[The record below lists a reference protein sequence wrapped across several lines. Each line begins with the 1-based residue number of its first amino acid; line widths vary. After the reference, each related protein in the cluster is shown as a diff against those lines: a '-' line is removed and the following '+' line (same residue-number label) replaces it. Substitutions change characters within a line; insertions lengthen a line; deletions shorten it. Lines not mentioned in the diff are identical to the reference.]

1 MSNVVPTAIAVILSG
16 PSGVGKSTVC
26 EKFFALLG
34 NTNFSVSCTTRA
46 PRPGEKHGVHYNF
59 ISQDEFIAR
68 RDYDEFLEW
77 AEVHGNYY
85 GTLKSEVL
93 PHLTAGTNVILDIDV
108 QGARQIVQNIS
119 QTSWQRYFLTV
130 FMSPP
135 SLAVLEARLRGRKT
149 ESEQVIQRRLATGR
163 QELKYWAEYE
173 YLLINSDANET
184 AAALAAIITAAKCR
198 SVMQEKEP
206 WL

>member
-93 PHLTAGTNVILDIDV
+93 PHLTVGTNVILDIDV
-108 QGARQIVQNIS
+108 QGARQIVQNIA

-163 QELKYWAEYE
+163 QELRYWAEYE
-173 YLLINSDANET
+173 YLLINADANET